1 MKTTAP
7 YAVMG
12 ITGQVGGATAQAL
25 LEAGHN
31 VRGIVRDKGR
41 AAKWESAGVELVL
54 GDYSNAETLAEAFR
68 GVDGAF
74 VMLPADF
81 APSRGYPKARAESR
95 ALRDALKEG
104 MPPKVVALS
113 SIGAQHPTGLG
124 LITNLQI
131 LEETLA
137 SLPMPITF
145 LRPAWFM
152 ENSVWDIAPA
162 VQTGT
167 ISSFLLPLDKP
178 IPMVATPDI
187 GRVAAESLQETSSGR
202 RIVELE
208 GPSRYSPNDLA
219 EALSLALGR
228 RISAAAVPRNEWD
241 SLFQSQG
248 TPDPAPRIEMLDGFN
263 SDWISFEG
271 SPATH
276 ITGRI
281 DLQSVVQALV
291 DQRKA

>member
-1 MKTTAP
+1 MKTKST

-12 ITGQVGGATAQAL
+12 ITGQVGGAVARAL
-25 LEAGHN
+25 LAAGHN
-31 VRGIVRDKGR
+31 VRGIVRDQAR
-41 AAKWESAGVELVL
+41 AAKWESAGVELAL
-54 GDYSNAETLAEAFR
+54 GDYSNVDALSAAFR

-81 APSRGYPKARAESR
+81 APSRGYPKARAESL
-95 ALRDALKEG
+95 ALREALTAA
-104 MPPKVVALS
+104 MPSKVVALS
-113 SIGAQHPTGLG
+113 SIGAHHPTGLG

-187 GRVAAESLQETSSGR
+187 GRVAAESLQEIWSGR

-219 EALSLALGR
+219 EALSVARGR
-228 RISAAAVPRNEWD
+228 HISAVAVPRNEWD
-241 SLFQSQG
+241 SLFLSQG
-248 TPDPAPRIEMLDGFN
+248 TSDPAPRIEMLDGFN

-271 SPATH
+271 NPATH
-276 ITGRI
+276 VTGRI
-281 DLQSVVQALV
+281 DLQSVIQTLV
-291 DQRKA
+291 DQRGA